1 MDKKGVTH
9 VLKLGDKY
17 EQLAKNEL
25 GEASGCTPAI
35 PQGRVYIR
43 TKTSLYCIGK
53 D

>member
-1 MDKKGVTH
+1 MDKKGTTH
-9 VLKLGDKY
+9 VFKLSEKF
-17 EQLAKNEL
+17 EPLAKNEL

-43 TKTSLYCIGK
+43 TKTNLYCIGK